1 MKKIIFHEKIAK
13 LRPAMKTKFLILIIF
28 GLSATINAQIAIQNN
43 VLSSSG
49 SSFSDG
55 SMVIDF
61 TFGETFTSTL
71 PASTI
76 ILTQGF
82 QQPIRK
88 KLSIIDPVVGV
99 EDLGNYNFSVYPNPF
114 NHEVTIE
121 LSSPEEIQI
130 TVYDNTG
137 RLIYSDLTNALTTTL
152 DLSALAVGNYQI
164 LLSSKNEFIGRIPV
178 IKTP

>member
-1 MKKIIFHEKIAK
+1 
-13 LRPAMKTKFLILIIF
+13 MKTKLLVLVFF

-49 SSFSDG
+49 SSFTDG

-71 PASTI
+71 PATTI

-88 KLSIIDPVVGV
+88 KLSIIDPVVGL
-99 EDLGNYNFSVYPNPF
+99 EELGNYSFSVYPNPF

-121 LSSPEEIQI
+121 ISSPEDIQI

-137 RLIYSDLTNALTTTL
+137 RLIYTDLTNTLITTL
-152 DLSALAVGNYQI
+152 DLSTLAVGNYQI
-164 LLSSKNEFIGRIPV
+164 VLSAKNEFIGRIPV